1 MSVNDAVRI
10 HLASLDAGHAS
21 FKDSLALI
29 EQHFEYQ
36 PCGFRNGP
44 LVNAEGENAGSCRI
58 FGLGQYCNLSEVD
71 TLKPFAE
78 HYQQVLDD
86 PTGESHGNIRQ
97 FISTG
102 WSGIRFEGVPLRQ
115 RPNPTDNITRE
126 ETPS

>member
-29 EQHFEYQ
+29 EEHFEYQ

-44 LVNAEGENAGSCRI
+44 LVNAEGENAGS
-58 FGLGQYCNLSEVD
+58 
-71 TLKPFAE
+71 
-78 HYQQVLDD
+78 
-86 PTGESHGNIRQ
+86 GESHGNIRQ

-115 RPNPTDNITRE
+115 RPNPTDNMTRE

>member
-10 HLASLDAGHAS
+10 HLASLSAGHAS
-21 FKDSLALI
+21 FQDSLALI

-36 PCGFRNGP
+36 PCAFQNGP
-44 LVNAEGENAGSCRI
+44 LANAEGENAGSCRI
-58 FGLGQYCNLSEVD
+58 FALGQYCNLSETD
-71 TLKPFAE
+71 TLNLFAE
-78 HYQQVLDD
+78 HYRQVLDD

-102 WSGIRFEGVPLRQ
+102 WSGIHFEGSPLRQ
-115 RPNPTDNITRE
+115 RPNPTDNMTRE